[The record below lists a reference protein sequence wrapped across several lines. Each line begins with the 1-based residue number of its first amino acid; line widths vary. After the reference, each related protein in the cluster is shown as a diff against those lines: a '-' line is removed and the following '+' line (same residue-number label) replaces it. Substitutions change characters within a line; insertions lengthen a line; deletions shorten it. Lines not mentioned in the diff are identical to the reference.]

1 MRSDHRVGDHDE
13 EDSDPGQQGDHADRG
28 AAMLGGRLLDYQR
41 GHHARHEH
49 LEADREQLE
58 EREDCNRG
66 RETTDK
72 VRERRSGDA
81 DGDQTLAAEPVRES
95 RKGQCAQRSE
105 REHGS
110 QLRERECVGV
120 ELDRHRRHGDD
131 EHRAFERFELEAG
144 QAFGL
149 LGPNGAGKTSV
160 VKMIAGLL
168 RPDSGSISLFG
179 SNPGNP
185 AARAELGFA
194 PEDPD
199 FPKFLRAPEVLD
211 YFASLLGLDDAER
224 KRRIPETLEFA
235 GLEAE
240 RRQVRQFSK
249 GMKQRLGIAQAILGR
264 PKLLILD
271 EPTADLDPIGRR
283 DVRALIERLKQ
294 SGVAILLNSHLLS
307 EVERVCDNVAILARG
322 RVLKEGTMSEVV
334 PEGSNLEEVFVQ
346 LVEANQPQRD
356 HMPSFISER
365 Q

>member
-1 MRSDHRVGDHDE
+1 MATVVSVQNLRKRYRRR
-13 EDSDPGQQGDHADRG
+13 DPWA
-28 AAMLGGRLLDYQR
+28 
-41 GHHARHEH
+41 
-49 LEADREQLE
+49 
-58 EREDCNRG
+58 
-66 RETTDK
+66 
-72 VRERRSGDA
+72 V
-81 DGDQTLAAEPVRES
+81 DGVTF
-95 RKGQCAQRSE
+95 
-105 REHGS
+105 
-110 QLRERECVGV
+110 
-120 ELDRHRRHGDD
+120 ELD
-131 EHRAFERFELEAG
+131 AG

-160 VKMIAGLL
+160 VKMIAGLI

-185 AARAELGFA
+185 AARAQLGFA

-224 KRRIPETLEFA
+224 KRRIPETLACA
-235 GLEAE
+235 GLEGE
-240 RRQVRQFSK
+240 RRQIRQFSK

-271 EPTADLDPIGRR
+271 EPTADLDPLGRR

-307 EVERVCDNVAILARG
+307 EVELVCDTVAIMAQG

-334 PEGSNLEEVFVQ
+334 PEGRNLEDVFVQ
-346 LVEANQPQRD
+346 LVEANQPKRD
-356 HMPSFISER
+356 NMPSFISDTDTR
-365 Q
+365 P

>member
-1 MRSDHRVGDHDE
+1 MATVVSVQSLRKRYRRR
-13 EDSDPGQQGDHADRG
+13 DPWA
-28 AAMLGGRLLDYQR
+28 
-41 GHHARHEH
+41 
-49 LEADREQLE
+49 
-58 EREDCNRG
+58 
-66 RETTDK
+66 
-72 VRERRSGDA
+72 V
-81 DGDQTLAAEPVRES
+81 DGVT
-95 RKGQCAQRSE
+95 
-105 REHGS
+105 
-110 QLRERECVGV
+110 
-120 ELDRHRRHGDD
+120 
-131 EHRAFERFELEAG
+131 FELEGG

-149 LGPNGAGKTSV
+149 LGPNGAGKSTV

-179 SNPGNP
+179 SDPGNP

-211 YFASLLGLDDAER
+211 YFASLLGLDDER
-224 KRRIPETLEFA
+224 KRRIPETLAFA
-235 GLEAE
+235 GLESE

-283 DVRALIERLKQ
+283 DVRALIERLKE

-322 RVLKEGTMSEVV
+322 RVLKEGTMADVV
-334 PEGSNLEEVFVQ
+334 PEGSNLEDVFVQ
-346 LVEANQPQRD
+346 LIEPNQPERD
-356 HMPSFISER
+356 HLPSFISER
-365 Q
+365 P